1 MRRAL
6 DLATRAWSGGNFPL
20 DLDRIEVGRV
30 EMSVPPPQAT
40 MRAPP
45 ELETL
50 AEIQEELQMAHIV
63 AEPETDFVDEHEEMI
78 PRAHIRR
85 TFSMRS
91 QQKRP
96 TSHSWDQLKPTRRM
110 SHGTDMSRPEFHEY
124 VVEVDATMKKLLE
137 QEDTDNDNQISITD
151 DGPKSIQLELLNGH
165 GKTGEVRGTYMLSNL
180 LQELALAKE
189 KGLQHVIISEAQ
201 LAENPINRLSRM
213 IREMF
218 WDNLTRRI
226 DADGLG
232 RILSDPKNRSS
243 YNKQVLYVPA
253 GEPEMIQYYRRVAE
267 ERPALRLQVEVLPET
282 FTPEYVRDLNQRP
295 GLLAIAMES
304 RVDEKTGLVDMKG
317 IPFVVPG
324 ARFNELYDWDSYFI
338 ALGLLEDGRVDL
350 AKGAVDHFI
359 FEIKHYGKI
368 MNGNRTYY
376 LLRSQPP
383 FLTDFARRIYNYLM
397 QESPEKAEEH
407 KRWLHAAL
415 GAAIKEYHTVWMSEP
430 RYDPGTGLSRYHP
443 EGLGVPP
450 ETEASHFTSLLR
462 PYANKYGCSVNEFTR
477 MYNYQ
482 KVSEPE
488 LDEYFRHDRA
498 VRESG
503 HDTSYRVERRCAN
516 LVTIDLQSLLFKYEM
531 DIAELIRDVFND
543 EFVLSEDFEM
553 RAHAGIEQRRSLDAP
568 LQSHEWFARAEF
580 RREQVDNYLWNEGRS
595 LYFDYD
601 IVEKE
606 QSVYESVT
614 TFWAMWSGMASKD
627 QAAKMTRNSLRKF
640 EVTGGLVPGT
650 EESRGPVSLSRPN
663 RQWDYPYAWPPHQM
677 LAWEGLKKYGY
688 MDDARRL
695 AYRWLFMMT
704 SAFVDF
710 NGVVPEKFDA
720 VALSHLVNAEYGN
733 QGLGFVYVPKE
744 GFGWMNAS
752 FQVGLTYLDSHMR
765 KAVAACHHP
774 DAFFRPRR
782 RSSFLKDRLR
792 S

>member
-1 MRRAL
+1 
-6 DLATRAWSGGNFPL
+6 
-20 DLDRIEVGRV
+20 
-30 EMSVPPPQAT
+30 MS
-40 MRAPP
+40 APP

-50 AEIQEELQMAHIV
+50 AEIQEDLQ
-63 AEPETDFVDEHEEMI
+63 
-78 PRAHIRR
+78 RAHILQGDEAELVDEPEDIHSRPGMRR
-85 TFSMRS
+85 TTSL
-91 QQKRP
+91 RP
-96 TSHSWDQLKPTRRM
+96 HAGRPLSYSWDQLKPIRRM
-110 SHGTDMSRPEFHEY
+110 SHGTDVPRSVIHEY
-124 VVEVDATMKKLLE
+124 MVEVDTTMKKLLE
-137 QEDTDNDNQISITD
+137 QEDTDHDNQISITD
-151 DGPKSIQLELLNGH
+151 HGPKSIQLELLNGH

-189 KGLQHVIISEAQ
+189 QGLQHVVISEAR

-226 DADGLG
+226 DADGLE

-243 YNKQVLYVPA
+243 YKKQILYVPA
-253 GEPEMIQYYRRVAE
+253 GEPEMLCYYRRVAE
-267 ERPALRLQVEVLPET
+267 ERPALRLEVEVLPEV

-295 GLLAIAMES
+295 GLLAIAMKS
-304 RVDEKTGLVDMKG
+304 CVDPKTGLVDMEG

-324 ARFNELYDWDSYFI
+324 ARFNELYNWDSYFI
-338 ALGLLEDGRVDL
+338 ALGLLEDGRIDL

-383 FLTDFARRIYNYLM
+383 FLTDFARRIYDRMM
-397 QESPEKAEEH
+397 QDSPEQADEH
-407 KRWLHAAL
+407 KRWLHTALCAAV
-415 GAAIKEYHTVWMSEP
+415 KEYHTVWMSEP
-430 RYDPGTGLSRYHP
+430 RYDPETGLSRYHP

-462 PYANKYGCSVNEFTR
+462 PYADKYGCSVNEFTR

-516 LVTIDLQSLLFKYEM
+516 LVTIDLQALLFKYEM
-531 DIAELIRDVFND
+531 DLGELIRDVFHD
-543 EFVLSEDFEM
+543 ELVLSEDFVM
-553 RAHAGIEQRRSLDAP
+553 HAHAGIAERRSLDEP
-568 LQSHEWFARAEF
+568 LRSQEWFTRAGF
-580 RREQVDNYLWNEGRS
+580 RRQQVDTYLWNEGRS
-595 LYFDYD
+595 LYFDYN

-614 TFWAMWSGMASKD
+614 SFWAMWSGMASKE
-627 QAAKMTRNSLRKF
+627 QAASMMRDSLRKF

-663 RQWDYPYAWPPHQM
+663 RQWDFPYAWPPHQM
-677 LAWEGLKKYGY
+677 LAWEGLRRYGY

-695 AYRWLFMMT
+695 AYRWLFLMT

-733 QGLGFVYVPKE
+733 QGLGFSYVPKE

-765 KAVAACHHP
+765 KAVAACQHP
-774 DAFFRPRR
+774 DDFFHPRR
-782 RSSFLKDRLR
+782 RSSSWRIGLAHK
-792 S
+792 